1 MAFPLKVEAF
11 RRATGNGAPAI
22 GRSKGTVSMRHMLLG
37 VMMLTG
43 VCTASGKASAQ
54 DAAAGERVFKSQCSI
69 CHSPQPD
76 RNIIGPSLFSVVG
89 RHSGLIPGF
98 RYSAANKN
106 SGLVWDVGTLDRY
119 LTGPR
124 QVVPGTLMTY
134 PGLKDQHQR
143 ADLIAYLATLH

>member
-1 MAFPLKVEAF
+1 
-11 RRATGNGAPAI
+11 
-22 GRSKGTVSMRHMLLG
+22 MRHMFLG
-37 VMMLTG
+37 AMMLAG
-43 VCTASGKASAQ
+43 VFRASSMAYAQ

-143 ADLIAYLATLH
+143 ADLIAYLATLR

>member
-1 MAFPLKVEAF
+1 VEALW
-11 RRATGNGAPAI
+11 RAVGNSTPPIERSEGA
-22 GRSKGTVSMRHMLLG
+22 VSMRHMLLG
-37 VMMLTG
+37 AMMLAG
-43 VCTASGKASAQ
+43 VLPASSMANAQ
-54 DAAAGERVFKSQCSI
+54 DATAGERVFRSQCSI

-89 RHSGLIPGF
+89 RHSGLISGF

-106 SGLVWDVGTLDRY
+106 SGLVWDVNTLDRY
-119 LTGPR
+119 LAGPR

-143 ADLIAYLATLH
+143 ADLIAYLVTMH